1 MTVGPAVS
9 ANPAESAEV
18 AVVVPTKNSAR
29 TLRACLEA
37 LRSQSVTCE
46 IVVVD
51 NFSTDE
57 TPQIAEELA
66 DIVIATGPER
76 SAQRNAGARA
86 TTASIV
92 GFVDSDMIPA
102 PEVVAQ
108 AVVAIRAGATAVI
121 VPERTVGIGY
131 WARVRAFERSFY
143 DGSDDIEAARFFS
156 RAAFDAAGGFDEQL
170 TGAEDWDLSDRIR
183 AVGPLVRIEAA
194 ICHDEGDVRYL
205 DACRK
210 KAHYAPGLRRYG
222 ATRGAAS
229 LGRKLAARPWLR
241 QPVRVLGSQLGPG
254 LLALKA
260 GEAVS
265 VLWVLATTC
274 PDRRSATSPIV
285 ADDT

>member
-1 MTVGPAVS
+1 MTVGHTTS
-9 ANPAESAEV
+9 ANLAERAEV

-37 LRSQSVTCE
+37 VRSQSVACE

-51 NFSTDE
+51 NFSNDE
-57 TPQIAEELA
+57 TVQIAEELA
-66 DIVIATGPER
+66 DIVVITGPER

-86 TTASIV
+86 TIAGIV
-92 GFVDSDMIPA
+92 GFIDSDMIPA

-108 AVVAIRAGATAVI
+108 AVVAIHSGATSVI
-121 VPERTVGIGY
+121 VPEFTVGIGY

-156 RAAFDAAGGFDEQL
+156 RAAFEAAGGFDEQL
-170 TGAEDWDLSDRIR
+170 TGTEDWDLSDRMR

-194 ICHDEGDVRYL
+194 ICHDEGHVRYL

-210 KAHYAPGLRRYG
+210 KAYYAPGLRRYG
-222 ATRGAAS
+222 ATIGVAA

-241 QPVRVLGSQLGPG
+241 QPVRVLSSPLGPG

-260 GEAVS
+260 GEAGAVMS
-265 VLWVLATTC
+265 SLLH
-274 PDRRSATSPIV
+274 DRLSISTRRVVP
-285 ADDT
+285 